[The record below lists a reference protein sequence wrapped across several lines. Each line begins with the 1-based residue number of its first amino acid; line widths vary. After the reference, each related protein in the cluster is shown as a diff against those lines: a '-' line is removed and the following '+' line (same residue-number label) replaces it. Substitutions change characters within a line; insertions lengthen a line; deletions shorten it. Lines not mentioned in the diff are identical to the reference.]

1 MTDELTEQEEFR
13 LRQEVSNLTAM
24 EILEIN
30 LIERMLDLTPVDTL
44 TIKLG
49 ALDRS
54 PKKNWV
60 ENVGGL
66 PKYIEKVAKSLHEKR
81 GMTISR
87 AIATAIS
94 RIKVWARGGDN
105 VDPDTQAKAAKAL
118 AEWNAKRARSKAK

>member
-1 MTDELTEQEEFR
+1 MTDLLTEQEEAR
-13 LRQEVSNLTAM
+13 LRQEVSNLTAV

-30 LIERMLDLTPVDTL
+30 MLEQSLGITPIDTL
-44 TIKLG
+44 TIKLS
-49 ALDRS
+49 LDRS

-60 ENVGGL
+60 DKVGGL
-66 PKYIEKVAKSLHEKR
+66 PKYIEEVAESLHRKR

-94 RIKVWARGGDN
+94 RIKVWARGGGG

-118 AEWNAKRARSKAK
+118 AEWEAKKARSRAS